1 MANDYTTTDNYN
13 LNLYGDKT
21 PADFRD
27 GHNQNM
33 RILDGAMHTVSE
45 NAKNAVKT
53 ANAAKTIADGN
64 TEKLNSM
71 GVTDT
76 ASGAAFL
83 NRVGTIE
90 SHVTHDN
97 EVLAALLSANNVDNA
112 YKTRNALERVNIA
125 YALNLDTTG
134 ATDISPTLRLAAA
147 NSSAPYYWY
156 FPAGIYRIDSE
167 IVLKRDTSLPWRI
180 ECASGAYF
188 ITKSTTP
195 FNAFFTFSETDS
207 KNETGLMPFEGEEY
221 FTGGTFDC
229 NGIVNSAVRLERYHS
244 TARNILVYNAR
255 KVGLFGSFINNFIDC
270 TILERNMKTEDVTG
284 IECSYDSYISGCKIF
299 WCKTGINCGGNTR
312 IVGNNIWSGM
322 RTDQTTGVFLKRNAN
337 HVTILNNY
345 FDTLNLA
352 VDARTTTNCN
362 GHIDDNLMFYSGTP
376 GYNELDY
383 VGVKIEAWSH
393 VATSNSY
400 SNYKHGR
407 IVFGTVP
414 AYVDTSI
421 DFNNACNDQ
430 YEMQRMPLNPR
441 CLSGMKEEEVIIYP
455 KTPRTNGTVYTF
467 GWILAAQSYT
477 SEYELYNNQNQA
489 RRFTVSSKGIQW
501 ADTNGESP
509 YGVGELSLGTELVK
523 DSATGLGWFPLQFT
537 STIDAT
543 ADSTGTL
550 WCRRVH
556 GLKIALQPINKV
568 E

>member
-53 ANAAKTIADGN
+53 ANAAKNIADSN

-97 EVLAALLSANNVDNA
+97 EVLAALLTANNIDNA
-112 YKTRNALERVNIA
+112 YRAKNALERINIA

-134 ATDISPTLRLAAA
+134 ATDISPSLQLAVTST
-147 NSSAPYYWY
+147 SSYHWY
-156 FPAGIYRIDSE
+156 FPEGVYRIDSE
-167 IVLKRDTSLPWRI
+167 IILKRDTKLPWRI
-180 ECASGAYF
+180 ECSSGAYF

-195 FNAFFTFSETDS
+195 FKAFFTFSETES
-207 KNETGLMPFEGEEY
+207 AGGTGLMPFEGEEY
-221 FTGGTFDC
+221 FSGGTFDC
-229 NGIVNSAVRLERYHS
+229 NGIVDSAVRLERYHS
-244 TARNILVYNAR
+244 TAQNILVYNAR
-255 KVGLFGSFINNFIDC
+255 KVGLFGSFINNFINC
-270 TILERNMKTEDVTG
+270 TILEKNMKTEDVTG
-284 IECSYDSYISGCKIF
+284 IECSYDSYVSGCKIF
-299 WCKTGINCGGNTR
+299 WCKTGIKCGGNTR
-312 IVGNNIWSGM
+312 IIGNNIWSGM
-322 RTDQTTGVFLKRNAN
+322 REDQTTGVFLQRNAN

-345 FDTLNLA
+345 FDTLNIA
-352 VDARTTTNCN
+352 VDAKTSVNCN
-362 GHIDDNLMFYSGTP
+362 GHIDDNLMFYSGTA
-376 GYNELDY
+376 GYNDLDY
-383 VGVKIEAWSH
+383 IGVTIDAWSH
-393 VATSNSY
+393 IVTGNSY
-400 SNYKHGR
+400 SNYKRGR
-407 IVFGTVP
+407 TVYGTVP
-414 AYVDTSI
+414 TYIDTSI
-421 DFNNACNDQ
+421 DSNNVCNDQ

-441 CLSGMKEEEVIIYP
+441 CISAMKEEEVIIYP

-467 GWILAAQSYT
+467 GWILATQTYT
-477 SEYELYNNQNQA
+477 SEYELYNNQNQS
-489 RRFTVSSKGIQW
+489 RRFTVTPTAITWQ
-501 ADTNGESP
+501 AEGESP
-509 YGVGELSLGTELVK
+509 YGIGALSLGEAVK
-523 DSATGLGWFPLQFT
+523 DSATGLKWIPLQFT

-543 ADSTGTL
+543 ADSTGSL
-550 WCRRVH
+550 WCKRVH
-556 GLKIALQPINKV
+556 GLKIALQPINRM